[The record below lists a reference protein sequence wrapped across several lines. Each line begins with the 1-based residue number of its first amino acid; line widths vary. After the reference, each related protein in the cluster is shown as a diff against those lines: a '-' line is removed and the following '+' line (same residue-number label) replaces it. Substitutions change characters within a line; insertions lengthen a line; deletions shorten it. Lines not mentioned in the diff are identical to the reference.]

1 MKEKFLSEKQIN
13 EWLSLSSIRSYESL
27 FYHIERDNR
36 LDLSRI
42 KETFNLE
49 NVLKFFQKNSHKWKD
64 TTYNFYIKK
73 FRVFLKFLHR
83 EEKIWKFYET
93 LKFKKTD
100 KKLPKH
106 ISVEDLQKI
115 FEIIDPEEQ
124 RIIRFF
130 LFTGI
135 RRFEFANIEQKNIF
149 LKKWEI
155 SIFWKW
161 RKERIIPIHRRI
173 YDDIQHMNFPYS
185 LRKIDDLRLKIQKK
199 FPDFKLHNL
208 RHTFAT
214 TMIKNKADIYSVAQ
228 IMWHASIDTTTIYL
242 SMDISRAREEIAKF
256 DLSF

>member
-1 MKEKFLSEKQIN
+1 MKEKFLKEKQLN

-27 FYHIERDNR
+27 FYHIEQDNN

-42 KETFNLE
+42 EETFTFE
-49 NVLKFFQKNSHKWKD
+49 NVSGFFRKNSHKWKD

-83 EEKIWKFYET
+83 EEKIWKFYEM
-93 LKFKKTD
+93 LRFKKSD

-106 ISVEDLQKI
+106 ISFEDLQKI
-115 FEIIDPEEQ
+115 FEILNEEEK

-130 LFTGI
+130 LFTGV

-149 LKKWEI
+149 LEKWEI
-155 SIFWKW
+155 IIFWKW
-161 RKERIIPIHRRI
+161 RKERIIPIHRKI
-173 YDDIQHMNFPYS
+173 KNDILHMNFPYS
-185 LRKIDDLRLKIQKK
+185 LRNIDDLRLQIQKK

-214 TMIKNKADIYSVAQ
+214 TMIKNKADIYSLAQ